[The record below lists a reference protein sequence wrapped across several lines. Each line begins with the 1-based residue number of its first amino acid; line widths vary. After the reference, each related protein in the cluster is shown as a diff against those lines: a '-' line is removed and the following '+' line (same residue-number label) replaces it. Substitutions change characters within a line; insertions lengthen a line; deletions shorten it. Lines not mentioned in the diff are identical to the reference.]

1 MSEANVSSTKRNIV
15 IGSAVAVLALGGL
28 GYYCLFSKS
37 PDDIV
42 KIKVSAEKI
51 DLPKDIKEK
60 LGGLGVTRIL
70 LMDKNGKLMPLT
82 ADGDPINLC
91 GSGGPE
97 CELVTKPKELAV
109 FLSGASAC
117 GTCSDGSTQRF
128 CHKDSGKWPCHNKLL
143 HHSCVSPCQ

>member
-1 MSEANVSSTKRNIV
+1 MSEVNASSTKRNIV

-28 GYYCLFSKS
+28 GYYFFFSPS

-51 DLPKDIKEK
+51 DLSKDFKEK
-60 LGGLGVTRIL
+60 LGGLGVTRIAL
-70 LMDKNGKLMPLT
+70 VDKDGKLMALT

-91 GSGGPE
+91 GSGSPE
-97 CELVTKPKELAV
+97 CELVTKPKELTR

-128 CHKDSGKWPCHNKLL
+128 CHKDSGKWPCHNRL
-143 HHSCVSPCQ
+143 HHSCVSACQ